1 MRCSKCNTEFDSEYC
16 PNCGKKA
23 KKPSEDND
31 DLKKRIYATIAVI
44 LFVLS
49 IVSTVLIVS
58 LVKDYNSNSTLYDK
72 LSNLQSALSDT
83 GSNDNSS
90 DQSTDYDNNDTDSD
104 DDSYTEDNDNDDS
117 SSDNYDDDDSDYSD
131 DSDDNSD
138 DDSLTDEKLKE
149 LYNQQIDEYYENYG
163 SDTAVTSYDI
173 NGDGVDELILS
184 HGKDTY
190 DWTNDVYDFSDGN
203 ISPVGSFRNHVTFY
217 KPEGDD
223 DGVISVWRTMGYQE
237 ISQITIDDEGRLN
250 VKTIDEKQIASSDKG
265 YQGNRIETYIL
276 GDYFGEKEGA
286 YDNDNETISY
296 YDMNATVDSKN
307 WEIHVTDAYKSS
319 DTPATIRVKC
329 KIKNISKSDK
339 RFIMIGNVQAY
350 VNGIHYD
357 GIGTRNNEVIA
368 SGESFDTSLEFSL
381 TDLSVDDL
389 KTTDVFL
396 SVEGTNI
403 LLDTL
408 RK

>member
-44 LFVLS
+44 VFVLS
-49 IVSTVLIVS
+49 IVSSLLIVD
-58 LVKDYNSNSTLYDK
+58 LVRDYNSNTYNKKPNSASSNSNTSNYD
-72 LSNLQSALSDT
+72 N
-83 GSNDNSS
+83 NS
-90 DQSTDYDNNDTDSD
+90 DQSTDYENNDTDSD

-117 SSDNYDDDDSDYSD
+117 SSDDYDDDDSDY
-131 DSDDNSD
+131 SD

-163 SDTAVTSYDI
+163 SDTTVTSYDI

-203 ISPVGSFRNHVTFY
+203 ISPVGSFRNHVTFFE
-217 KPEGDD
+217 PEGDD

-286 YDNDNETISY
+286 YNNDNETISY

-350 VNGIHYD
+350 ANGMHYD

>member
-1 MRCSKCNTEFDSEYC
+1 MKCSNCNTEFDSKKC
-16 PNCGKKA
+16 PNCRKDPQEPASDFRK
-23 KKPSEDND
+23 SM
-31 DLKKRIYATIAVI
+31 YTTVAVI
-44 LFVLS
+44 VFVLS
-49 IVSTVLIVS
+49 IVSSLLIVD
-58 LVKDYNSNSTLYDK
+58 LVKDYNSNTYNKKPNSASSNSNTSNYD
-72 LSNLQSALSDT
+72 N
-83 GSNDNSS
+83 NS
-90 DQSTDYDNNDTDSD
+90 DQSADYDTDSD

-117 SSDNYDDDDSDYSD
+117 NSDDYDDDDSDYSD
-131 DSDDNSD
+131 DDSD

-163 SDTAVTSYDI
+163 SDTTVTSYDI

-286 YDNDNETISY
+286 YNNDNETISY

-307 WEIHVTDAYKSS
+307 WEIHITDAYNDS
-319 DTPATIRVKC
+319 DDYPIINVKC

-339 RFIMIGNVQAY
+339 RFIMIGNVQLY

-357 GIGTRNNEVIA
+357 GVGNRNNEVIA
-368 SGESFDTSLEFSL
+368 SGESFDTSLGFSL

>member
-1 MRCSKCNTEFDSEYC
+1 MKCSNCNTEFDSKKC
-16 PNCGKKA
+16 PNCRKDPQEPASDFRKTM
-23 KKPSEDND
+23 
-31 DLKKRIYATIAVI
+31 YTTVAVI
-44 LFVLS
+44 VFVLS
-49 IVSTVLIVS
+49 IVSSLLIVD
-58 LVKDYNSNSTLYDK
+58 LVKDYNSNTYNKKPNSASSNSNTSNYD
-72 LSNLQSALSDT
+72 N
-83 GSNDNSS
+83 NS
-90 DQSTDYDNNDTDSD
+90 DQSADYDNNDTDSD
-104 DDSYTEDNDNDDS
+104 DDSYNEDNDNDD
-117 SSDNYDDDDSDYSD
+117 N
-131 DSDDNSD
+131 DSDDNYSNDIFDDNGNID
-138 DDSLTDEKLKE
+138 DDLKE
-149 LYNQQIDEYYENYG
+149 LYNQQINEYYENYG
-163 SDTAVTSYDI
+163 SSTTVTKYDI

-184 HGKDTY
+184 HGDVDS
-190 DWTNDVYDFSDGN
+190 DWNNDIYDFSSGN
-203 ISPVGSFRNHVTFY
+203 ASPVGTIHNEVTFY
-217 KPEGDD
+217 EPK
-223 DGVISVWRTMGYQE
+223 DGNGIYSLWYVPGYQE

-307 WEIHVTDAYKSS
+307 WEIHVTDAYNDS
-319 DTPATIRVKC
+319 DDYPIINVKC

-339 RFIMIGNVQAY
+339 RFIMIGNVQLY

-403 LLDTL
+403 WLKSLQD
-408 RK
+408 

>member
-72 LSNLQSALSDT
+72 LSNLQSSLSDT
-83 GSNDNSS
+83 DSNDYS
-90 DQSTDYDNNDTDSD
+90 DQSTDYENNDTDSD

-117 SSDNYDDDDSDYSD
+117 SSDDYDDDSDY
-131 DSDDNSD
+131 SD

-163 SDTAVTSYDI
+163 SDTTVTSYDI

-203 ISPVGSFRNHVTFY
+203 ISPVGSFRNHVTFFE
-217 KPEGDD
+217 PEGDD

-237 ISQITIDDEGRLN
+237 ISQITIDDNGRLN

-286 YDNDNETISY
+286 YNNDNETISY
-296 YDMNATVDSKN
+296 YDMNTTVDSKN

-339 RFIMIGNVQAY
+339 RFIMIGNVQLY

-357 GIGTRNNEVIA
+357 GIGNRNNEVIA
-368 SGESFDTSLEFSL
+368 SGESFDTSLGFSL

>member
-1 MRCSKCNTEFDSEYC
+1 M
-16 PNCGKKA
+16 
-23 KKPSEDND
+23 
-31 DLKKRIYATIAVI
+31 
-44 LFVLS
+44 
-49 IVSTVLIVS
+49 
-58 LVKDYNSNSTLYDK
+58 
-72 LSNLQSALSDT
+72 
-83 GSNDNSS
+83 
-90 DQSTDYDNNDTDSD
+90 
-104 DDSYTEDNDNDDS
+104 
-117 SSDNYDDDDSDYSD
+117 
-131 DSDDNSD
+131 
-138 DDSLTDEKLKE
+138 
-149 LYNQQIDEYYENYG
+149 
-163 SDTAVTSYDI
+163 
-173 NGDGVDELILS
+173 ILS

-203 ISPVGSFRNHVTFY
+203 ISPVGSFRNQVTFFE
-217 KPEGDD
+217 PEGDD

-286 YDNDNETISY
+286 YNNDNETISY

-307 WEIHVTDAYKSS
+307 WEIHITDAYNDS
-319 DTPATIRVKC
+319 DDYPIINVKC

-339 RFIMIGNVQAY
+339 RFIMIGNVQLY

-357 GIGTRNNEVIA
+357 GVGNRNNEVIA
-368 SGESFDTSLEFSL
+368 SGESFDTSLGFSL

>member
-16 PNCGKKA
+16 PSCGKKA

-90 DQSTDYDNNDTDSD
+90 DQSTDYENNDTDSD
-104 DDSYTEDNDNDDS
+104 DDNYTEDNDNDDS
-117 SSDNYDDDDSDYSD
+117 SSDNYDYDDSDYSD

-163 SDTAVTSYDI
+163 SDTTVTSYDI

-350 VNGIHYD
+350 ANGMHYD

>member
-237 ISQITIDDEGRLN
+237 ISQITIDDNGRLN

-350 VNGIHYD
+350 ANGMHYD

>member
-1 MRCSKCNTEFDSEYC
+1 MKCSNCNTEFNSKKC
-16 PNCGKKA
+16 PNCRKDPQEPASDFRK
-23 KKPSEDND
+23 
-31 DLKKRIYATIAVI
+31 IMYTTVAVI
-44 LFVLS
+44 VFVLS
-49 IVSTVLIVS
+49 IVSSLLIVD
-58 LVKDYNSNSTLYDK
+58 LVKDYNSNTYNKKPNSASSNSNTSNYD
-72 LSNLQSALSDT
+72 N
-83 GSNDNSS
+83 NS
-90 DQSTDYDNNDTDSD
+90 DQSTDYENNDTDSD
-104 DDSYTEDNDNDDS
+104 DDSYNEDNDNDDS
-117 SSDNYDDDDSDYSD
+117 
-131 DSDDNSD
+131 DSDDNYSNDIFDDNGNID
-138 DDSLTDEKLKE
+138 DDLKE
-149 LYNQQIDEYYENYG
+149 LYNQQINEYYENYG
-163 SDTAVTSYDI
+163 SDTTVTSYDI

-307 WEIHVTDAYKSS
+307 WEIHVTDAYNDS
-319 DTPATIRVKC
+319 DDYPIINVKC

-339 RFIMIGNVQAY
+339 RFIMIGNVQLY

-403 LLDTL
+403 WLKSLQD
-408 RK
+408 

>member
-1 MRCSKCNTEFDSEYC
+1 MKCSNCNTEFDSKKC
-16 PNCGKKA
+16 PNCRKDPQEPASDFRK
-23 KKPSEDND
+23 SM
-31 DLKKRIYATIAVI
+31 YTTVAVI
-44 LFVLS
+44 VFVLS
-49 IVSTVLIVS
+49 IVSSLLIVD
-58 LVKDYNSNSTLYDK
+58 LVKDYNSNTYNKKPNSASSNSNTSNYD
-72 LSNLQSALSDT
+72 N
-83 GSNDNSS
+83 NS

-117 SSDNYDDDDSDYSD
+117 
-131 DSDDNSD
+131 DSDDNYSNDIFDDNGNID
-138 DDSLTDEKLKE
+138 DDLKE
-149 LYNQQIDEYYENYG
+149 LYNQQINEYYENYG
-163 SDTAVTSYDI
+163 SSTTVTKYDI

-223 DGVISVWRTMGYQE
+223 DGVISVWRIMGYQE
-237 ISQITIDDEGRLN
+237 ISQITIDDNGRLN
-250 VKTIDEKQIASSDKG
+250 VKTIDEKQIATADKG

-286 YDNDNETISY
+286 YNNDNETISY

-307 WEIHVTDAYKSS
+307 WEIHVTNAYNDS
-319 DTPATIRVKC
+319 DDYPTINVKC

-339 RFIMIGNVQAY
+339 RFIMIGNVQLY

-357 GIGTRNNEVIA
+357 GMGNRSNEVIS

-381 TDLSVDDL
+381 TDLTVNDL